1 MPSREMHSPCMD
13 CKESETTVNIRK
25 RRLCDDCYK
34 TFVSHKAF
42 KHMEKYRLLRG
53 LPQDR
58 PCKLL
63 LPLSFGLSSSV
74 LLHMLH
80 RQIEVQRSKPHAPPG
95 YTLHVLII
103 EPSTISPSVPPHDGG
118 FEVVQQTFPLCSFT
132 RLPLEAIFELVPD
145 VHEVLSEYAGKGF
158 ADSIALSNKERLDA
172 FRSSISTAT
181 SKTDVDNT
189 LMNRLTV
196 AFAKKLSCYGIVWG
210 DTNGRLAA
218 KALANVAKG
227 RGASVTWQVA
237 DGMSP
242 WGLEFIFPLRDLFKA
257 EVQPYAGLTPELSR
271 IIIPDKPPSENILT
285 KNMSIDELM
294 MRYVQTQ
301 GEKYP
306 GIMTNVTKTANKLQ
320 SPQNTADMPQCALCQ
335 SFLPRPDSSVGGAAA
350 ARVSE
355 GVPSPRFC
363 YACERSRPDLS
374 C

>member
-1 MPSREMHSPCMD
+1 MPAKELQSPCMD
-13 CKESETTVNIRK
+13 CREVESTVHIRK
-25 RRLCDDCYK
+25 RHLCNDCYT
-34 TFVSHKAF
+34 TFVSYKTF

-80 RQIEVQRSKPHAPPG
+80 RQIEVQRSKPHAPAG
-95 YTLHVLII
+95 FDLHVLVI
-103 EPSTISPSVPPHDGG
+103 EPSTISPSVPVHDEG
-118 FEVVQQTFPLCSFT
+118 FELVQKFFPLCAFT
-132 RLPLEAIFELVPD
+132 RLPLEGIFDLVPD
-145 VHEVLSEYAGKGF
+145 IQNVLHEYAGGTF
-158 ADSIALSNKERLDA
+158 TDNSSLPNKERLDV
-172 FRSSISTAT
+172 FRASISTAT
-181 SKTDVDNT
+181 SRTDVDTT
-189 LMNRLTV
+189 LMTRLIV
-196 AFAKKLSCYGIVWG
+196 AFAQKLNCYGIVWG

-242 WGLEFIFPLRDLFKA
+242 WGLEFIFPLRELFRV
-257 EVQPYAGLTPELSR
+257 EVQPYAGLTPELAR
-271 IIIPDKPPSENILT
+271 IVIPDEPPLENTLT
-285 KNMSIDELM
+285 KNLSIDELM

-320 SPQNTADMPQCALCQ
+320 SPKNTADIPQCALCH
-335 SFLPRPDSSVGGAAA
+335 SFLFRPDSSIDGAGDANA
-350 ARVSE
+350 SE
-355 GVPSPRFC
+355 GSPIPRFC